1 MRQHLKNQCLEMLKL
16 LEEAQT
22 GIINSIEK
30 SEAPEAV
37 ELLAQCQQGAVS
49 IGTIIESSEGE
60 GTEEVHELEEYCE
73 AVWQY
78 SEELKAGGDVNLK
91 QMEKRLSKSLNR
103 VSSGISGRIPTERTV
118 VFLPYKASM
127 WDSLESVWKK
137 MNADPS
143 VTALVIPI
151 PYYDKNP
158 DGTFKEVHFEIDGFP
173 KDVPVTDFRDFDLE
187 SQHPDAIYIHNP
199 YDDRNYVTSVH
210 PDFYSSK
217 LKNYTDELVYI
228 PYFVLGEIDPSDKE
242 AVESIEHFIVL
253 PAVINAHKVIVQ
265 SKTWRQVYI
274 NVMTREA
281 GKDSRPYWEQKI
293 DGSGS
298 PKFERVKNLKKEDFE
313 LPSDWEQIVKK
324 PDGSRKKIIFYNIGV
339 DPLLK
344 NSDKMIDKIRRVLE
358 IFKEN
363 KDEVALLWRPHP
375 LMQATLTSMRPELWE
390 SYSAIVNDYRTGG
403 WGIYD
408 DSPELDR
415 AIAVSDAYY
424 GDWSS
429 VVQLY
434 KETGKPIMIQNV
446 EI

>member
-118 VFLPYKASM
+118 VFLLYKASM

-151 PYYDKNP
+151 PY
-158 DGTFKEVHFEIDGFP
+158 
-173 KDVPVTDFRDFDLE
+173 
-187 SQHPDAIYIHNP
+187 
-199 YDDRNYVTSVH
+199 
-210 PDFYSSK
+210 
-217 LKNYTDELVYI
+217 
-228 PYFVLGEIDPSDKE
+228 
-242 AVESIEHFIVL
+242 
-253 PAVINAHKVIVQ
+253 
-265 SKTWRQVYI
+265 
-274 NVMTREA
+274 
-281 GKDSRPYWEQKI
+281 
-293 DGSGS
+293 
-298 PKFERVKNLKKEDFE
+298 
-313 LPSDWEQIVKK
+313 
-324 PDGSRKKIIFYNIGV
+324 
-339 DPLLK
+339 
-344 NSDKMIDKIRRVLE
+344 
-358 IFKEN
+358 
-363 KDEVALLWRPHP
+363 
-375 LMQATLTSMRPELWE
+375 
-390 SYSAIVNDYRTGG
+390 
-403 WGIYD
+403 
-408 DSPELDR
+408 
-415 AIAVSDAYY
+415 
-424 GDWSS
+424 
-429 VVQLY
+429 
-434 KETGKPIMIQNV
+434 
-446 EI
+446 